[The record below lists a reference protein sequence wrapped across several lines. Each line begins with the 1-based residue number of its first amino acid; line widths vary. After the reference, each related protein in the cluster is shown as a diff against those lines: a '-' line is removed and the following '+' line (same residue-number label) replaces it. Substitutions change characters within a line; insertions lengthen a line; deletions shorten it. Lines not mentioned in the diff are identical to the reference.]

1 MKYFVQRLMF
11 TIERCTLNA
20 SLLCFMA
27 FSFPTFSG
35 PCVGRFVNPVTDIC
49 WSCLF
54 PITIGGISVV
64 PGDKEDTDNP
74 GNPIC
79 TCTTPFPR
87 VGINVGFWEPVRLV
101 DVTRTPFCFVNL
113 GGAKLSPSFQV
124 GQGAVESDEAG
135 SESSS
140 YHVHWYV
147 YPVLYILNLL
157 MDFLCLESSGLD
169 VGYVTE
175 LDPLWQND
183 ELTFIL
189 NPEAILF
196 ANPIAQA
203 ACAADCVAASSGFP
217 LNPLFW
223 CGGCQGSLYPLNGR
237 IQNHIGGVQASL
249 LATERMTYKLHRMGL
264 LWGSIGVEGLCGK
277 YPMPI
282 MKKSQYKSQSV
293 YPIPSTSGSLCCN
306 PYGRTTTLY
315 EMGREFPIKG
325 EDFGWMIW
333 RKRSCCVL

>member
-1 MKYFVQRLMF
+1 MRQLVIIF
-11 TIERCTLNA
+11 
-20 SLLCFMA
+20 LLSWHLPLWA
-27 FSFPTFSG
+27 A

-49 WSCLF
+49 WSCMF
-54 PITIGGISVV
+54 PITIGGAPIVS
-64 PGDKEDTDNP
+64 GDKPDTNTP
-74 GNPIC
+74 GSPIC
-79 TCTTPFPR
+79 TCTNPVPR

-113 GGAKLSPSFQV
+113 GGMKMNPGVQI
-124 GQGAVESDEAG
+124 GQGAVESNEAG

-140 YHVHWYV
+140 YHVHWYM
-147 YPVLYILNLL
+147 YPILAILNVL
-157 MDFLCLESSGLD
+157 MDFGCMEHSGFD

-203 ACAADCVAASSGFP
+203 ACAADCITASSGMP
-217 LNPLFW
+217 LDPLFW

-237 IQNHIGGVQASL
+237 IQNHVGGIQASL
-249 LATERMTYKLHRMGL
+249 LAAERMTYKLHRMGI
-264 LWGSIGVEGLCGK
+264 LWGSVGSEALCGK

-282 MKKSQYKSQSV
+282 MKKSQYRSQLI
-293 YPIPSTSGSLCCN
+293 YPIPTTSGPLCCN

-333 RKRSCCVL
+333 RKRNCCVL